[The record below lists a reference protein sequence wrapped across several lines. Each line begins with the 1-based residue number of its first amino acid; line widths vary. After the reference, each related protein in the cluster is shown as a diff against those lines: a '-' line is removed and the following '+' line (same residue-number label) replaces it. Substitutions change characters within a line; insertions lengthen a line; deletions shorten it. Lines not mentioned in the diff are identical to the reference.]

1 MKPDLSALG
10 SGITLQGNA
19 LRVFDRLGVWEQVKE
34 AGYSFDQ
41 TGLRAPGPDAP
52 VIAQIP
58 DAQTG
63 GPEYPAVAG
72 MYRPDLAR
80 ILADR
85 ATELGARIHYGTTV
99 TSFTQDDDGV
109 DVTLSDGSTG
119 RYDLLIGADGLNS
132 DIRKQLGIEVE
143 PERTG
148 MGIWRAFVP
157 RPKDVTQ
164 TDLYYGGPVYIA
176 GYCPTSEEMMYA
188 YLVEPAQDRH
198 LLSPEEGVQVMKELS
213 QAYGGPW
220 NEIRESLDDA
230 SRVNYTWFTQHVVPD
245 AWNRGRVVIIGEA
258 AHSCPPTIAQ
268 GAAQAAEDAARAL
281 RAAARARRRR
291 PVAVGRV
298 PRAPPAARD
307 RGRRG
312 IRAARPVADRPRAG
326 RRRAGPDAP
335 HRDARERAG
344 MSAAERRRTHRAG
357 RRRARAPAAARAAA
371 GRRRTRPRG
380 IRRRRRRSRPA
391 ATDPRASPPPVA

>member
-1 MKPDLSALG
+1 MTAVSRVAIVGSGVAGNAAAILLAEGGVDVDVFEIKPDLSALG

-34 AGYSFDQ
+34 AGYTFDVL
-41 TGLRAPGPDAP
+41 GLRAPGPDAK

-58 DAQTG
+58 DAPTG
-63 GPEYPAVAG
+63 GPEYPATAG

-85 ATELGARIHYGTTV
+85 ATEVGARIRFGTTV
-99 TSFTQDDDGV
+99 TSFTQDDSGV
-109 DVTLSDGSTG
+109 DVTLSDGTTG

-132 DIRKQLGIEVE
+132 SIRKQLGVEVE

-157 RPKDVTQ
+157 RPKDVTN

-176 GYCPTSEEMMYA
+176 GYCPTSDEMMYA

-230 SRVNYTWFTQHVVPD
+230 SRVNYTWFTKHVVPD
-245 AWNRGRVVIIGEA
+245 AWNRGRVVLIGEA

-268 GAAQAAEDAARAL
+268 GAAQAGEDALVLSELLLSHDAVDQAL
-281 RAAARARRRR
+281 WDEFHARRL
-291 PVAVGRV
+291 
-298 PRAPPAARD
+298 PRATEVVEASVQLGQWQID
-307 RGRRG
+307 H
-312 IRAARPVADRPRAG
+312 VQDADVQG
-326 RRRAGPDAP
+326 L
-335 HRDARERAG
+335 
-344 MSAAERRRTHRAG
+344 
-357 RRRARAPAAARAAA
+357 
-371 GRRRTRPRG
+371 
-380 IRRRRRRSRPA
+380 IRRIATLVSQPA
-391 ATDPRASPPPVA
+391 

>member
-1 MKPDLSALG
+1 MSAVSRVAIVGSGVAGTAAAILLAEGGVDVDVFEQKPDLSALG
-10 SGITLQGNA
+10 SGISLQGNA
-19 LRVFDRLGVWEQVKE
+19 LRVFDRLGVWEQVKQ
-34 AGYSFDQ
+34 ACYSFDQ

-58 DAQTG
+58 DARTG
-63 GPEYPAVAG
+63 GPDYPAVAG

-85 ATELGARIHYGTTV
+85 ATALGARIHYGATV
-99 TSFTQDDDGV
+99 TNFTQDADGV

-119 RYDLLIGADGLNS
+119 RYDLLIGADGLHS

-157 RPKDVTQ
+157 RPREVTQ

-188 YLVEPAQDRH
+188 YLVEPAQDRQ
-198 LLSPEEGVQVMKELS
+198 LSPEQGVEVMKELS
-213 QAYGGPW
+213 KAYGGPW
-220 NEIRESLDDA
+220 NEIRESLGEA
-230 SRVNYTWFTQHVVPD
+230 SRVNYTWFTKHVVPD

-268 GAAQAAEDAARAL
+268 GAAQAAEDALVLSELLLERDAVDQSL
-281 RAAARARRRR
+281 WDEFHARRL
-291 PVAVGRV
+291 
-298 PRAPPAARD
+298 PRATEVVEASVQLGQWQIDHVQDADVPGLMRRISMLVSQPA
-307 RGRRG
+307 
-312 IRAARPVADRPRAG
+312 
-326 RRRAGPDAP
+326 
-335 HRDARERAG
+335 
-344 MSAAERRRTHRAG
+344 
-357 RRRARAPAAARAAA
+357 
-371 GRRRTRPRG
+371 
-380 IRRRRRRSRPA
+380 
-391 ATDPRASPPPVA
+391 